1 MSSSP
6 DFVRY
11 ICEQLEGTGA
21 VRARKMF
28 GEYMVYVNDRP
39 IFLVCDDTLFIK
51 MLPELNPLLDNRPS
65 APPYDGA
72 KEHYVLDPDDRDML
86 RQAAVLAEAVTPLPK
101 KKTKRMNK
109 SQTGTGAKA
118 KPGPIPWHVAWPSH
132 MEPSMADIAAWI
144 DSPVFGDLTTWV
156 EETYGVRPAIEYSR
170 CSLDP
175 GWNVKYKLG
184 SKALCALYPRSGF
197 YTCMVSV
204 GAKLIPDVETLLPTF
219 TPELRALYEKTSF
232 FQGGKWLLLDITD
245 PDHLEDVR
253 RLMCLKAK
261 PPRKKP

>member
-21 VRARKMF
+21 IRARKMF

-39 IFLVCDDTLFIK
+39 VFLVCDDMLFIK
-51 MLPELNPLLDNRPS
+51 KLPELNPLLDNRPS

-72 KEHYVLDPDDRDML
+72 KEHYVLDPDGREVL

-101 KKTKRMNK
+101 KKTKQADK
-109 SQTGTGAKA
+109 GQTGAGIQVAS
-118 KPGPIPWHVAWPSH
+118 GPIPWHVAWPSH

-144 DSPVFGDLTTWV
+144 NSPLFGELTAWV
-156 EETYGVRPAIEYSR
+156 EETYGVGPAVEYSR
-170 CSLDP
+170 CSMDP
-175 GWNVKYKLG
+175 GWNVKYKMG
-184 SKALCALYPRSGF
+184 SKALCVLYPRPGF
-197 YTCMVSV
+197 YTCMVSI

-219 TPELRALYEKTSF
+219 TPELQALYEKTSF

-245 PDHLEDVR
+245 HSRLEDVR